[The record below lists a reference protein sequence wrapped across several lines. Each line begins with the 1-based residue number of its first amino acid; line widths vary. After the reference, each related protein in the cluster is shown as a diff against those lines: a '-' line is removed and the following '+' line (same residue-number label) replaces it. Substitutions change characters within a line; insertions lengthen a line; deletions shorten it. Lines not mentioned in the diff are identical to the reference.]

1 MSYNYIVDWSKAS
14 TKNIKHIFERYVR
27 TPSVTMEVGVF
38 EGRTTFWMVDTYPSI
53 TKHVAIDP
61 FRGNY
66 EVDETILDMVKDRFI
81 DNLNECPNKTKI
93 EFYENKS
100 INVLPT
106 LTEQFDFIYIDGDH
120 TSSSVL
126 EDLVLSFH
134 LLKTGGVLLLD
145 DATRW
150 KYTKHSTNEKSGDP
164 SLSPRLAIDSFIHCN
179 WNRIEV
185 LDIPDSSQI
194 AILKL

>member
-14 TKNIKHIFERYVR
+14 TKNIKHIFDKY
-27 TPSVTMEVGVF
+27 TIAPSYTMEIGVF
-38 EGRTTFWMVDTYPSI
+38 EGRTTFWMLDNYSSI
-53 TKHVAIDP
+53 HNHVAIDP

-66 EVDETILDMVKDRFI
+66 DVDETILDMVKDRF
-81 DNLNECPNKTKI
+81 DENFFNCPNKHKI
-93 EFYENKS
+93 SFYNERS
-100 INVLPT
+100 VDVLYKLEPG
-106 LTEQFDFIYIDGDH
+106 FDFIYIDGDH
-120 TSSSVL
+120 TAASVL
-126 EDLVLSFH
+126 EDVVRSYQLVR
-134 LLKTGGVLLLD
+134 KGGVILLD

-164 SLSPRLAIDSFIHCN
+164 SLSPRMAIDSFIHCN